1 MESGGLHLNKRG
13 LSLIS
18 VSSGR
23 HCAPLDRLAAAVD
36 ERALLRPVDADLF
49 RSDPGL
55 LLERDGVAVR
65 REAVV
70 LRTVERRECLE
81 LVQPA
86 GIGEH
91 LGVGLDRDRRVEE
104 PSGADDV
111 QFFYH
116 WMRRR
121 VGAQEET

>member
-49 RSDPGL
+49 RSDPGP
-55 LLERDGVAVR
+55 LLERDAVAVR

-70 LRTVERRECLE
+70 LRAVERRECPGLSR
-81 LVQPA
+81 PT
-86 GIGEH
+86 GFGESP
-91 LGVGLDRDRRVEE
+91 GVGLDRYRRVEQ
-104 PSGADDV
+104 PRRAD
-111 QFFYH
+111 
-116 WMRRR
+116 
-121 VGAQEET
+121 